1 MKDYLKAFEVLL
13 VKVQISEGQA
23 INCFLAGMNHEL
35 EMMVQMFNPK
45 TLQEAY
51 SLAKLQEAIKQDYV
65 GAIQG
70 GGRVRNVQQEF
81 N

>member
-1 MKDYLKAFEVLL
+1 MLL
-13 VKVQISEGQA
+13 AKVQISEGQA

-51 SLAKLQEAIKQDYV
+51 SLAKLQEAIKQDSV
-65 GAIQG
+65 GAVQG
-70 GGRVRNVQQEF
+70 GGRVMYNKNSTSLGNF
-81 N
+81 